1 MTEPTGDYARAL
13 NQHYGRL
20 GLGDAILAGLVAS
33 GHDPDALTPDALA
46 PVDQFHIRG
55 KDATLELA
63 GLAGLSA
70 GTRVLDVGGGLGGAA
85 RTLAA
90 ELGCRVT
97 VLDLTEEYCRVGED
111 LTRRAGL
118 AERVSFRHGN
128 ALALPF
134 PDASFDAA
142 WTQHSSMNVPEKPR
156 LYAEIARAV
165 RPGGRVAIHEIM
177 AGASAP
183 VHFPVPWA
191 REPATS
197 FLSPTDAVRTLVR
210 GAGLRELAWLDV
222 SGPSLEWFRQRLA
235 APGGSGPPPLGFHL
249 LLGAD
254 FGPMFRNMA
263 RNLEEDRIRVI
274 QGVWERD

>member
-1 MTEPTGDYARAL
+1 MTDYAGAL
-13 NQHYGRL
+13 NRHYGRP
-20 GLGDAILAGLVAS
+20 GLGDAILAGLVAA
-33 GHDPDALTPDALA
+33 GHDPDALTHEALT

-63 GLAGLSA
+63 RLAGLAA

-90 ELGCRVT
+90 ELGCQVT
-97 VLDLTEEYCRVGED
+97 VLDLTEEYTRVGED

-118 AERVSFRHGN
+118 AGRVAFRQGN

-134 PDASFDAA
+134 PDASFDAV
-142 WTQHSSMNVPEKPR
+142 WTQHSSMNVPDKPR

-165 RPGGRVAIHEIM
+165 RPGGRVAIHEVL
-177 AGASAP
+177 GGPGGP

-197 FLSPTDAVRTLVR
+197 FLSPADAVRALVR
-210 GAGLRELAWLDV
+210 DAGLRELAWRDV
-222 SGPSLEWFRQRLA
+222 SAPSLAWFRERLA
-235 APGGSGPPPLGFHL
+235 AGGGAAPPPLGLHL
-249 LLGAD
+249 LLGAE
-254 FGPMFRNMA
+254 FGSMFRNMA

-274 QGVWERD
+274 QGVWARD